1 MKRMIGCLSIMLM
14 GIAQLKAQQ
23 VADEQFHYPII
34 DPHHRIGDGPLLL
47 FDEAHNN
54 PVTLRGTYAPFSD
67 LLQADG
73 YSLRSTKEKI
83 SFEGLKEA
91 KIFISVNALYDPE
104 DWSLPARSAFT
115 DKEIDLLGQ
124 WVNDG
129 GSLFLVTDHMPCGGS
144 VQALAAVFGIH
155 VMNGFALRKD
165 GQPEIFSRDRKKL
178 LPNEITAGSGKEID
192 SIMCWGGTA
201 FTVPATAQI
210 ISLLD
215 EEYEIYLPTDA
226 NQIKRPIPDY
236 IPRLPGKGF
245 ANGAYLRF
253 GKGRIVIFGDGA
265 PFSAQLHGIKSEK
278 RGMNHPSAYQN
289 AQFLLNI
296 VHWLDQ

>member
-1 MKRMIGCLSIMLM
+1 MIVCLYFILLSIV
-14 GIAQLKAQQ
+14 QLNAQQ
-23 VADEQFHYPII
+23 VADEQFHYPIA

-54 PVTLRGTYAPFSD
+54 PVTLRGTYTAFST

-73 YSLRSTKEKI
+73 YRLRSAKEKI
-83 SFEGLKEA
+83 DLDRLKEA
-91 KIFISVNALYDPE
+91 KIYISVNAIYDPE
-104 DWSLPARSAFT
+104 NWTLPARSAFT
-115 DKEIDLLGQ
+115 DKEIVLLRQ

-129 GSLFLVTDHMPCGGS
+129 GNLFLVTDHMPCGGS

-165 GQPEIFSRDRKKL
+165 GRPEIFSRDRKTL
-178 LPNEITAGSGKEID
+178 LPNEITAGSNTEID
-192 SIMCWGGTA
+192 SIMCWGGTG
-201 FTVPATAQI
+201 FTVPATAQV

-215 EEYEIYLPTDA
+215 DEYEIYLPNDA
-226 NQIKRPIPDY
+226 NLIKRPIPDD

>member
-1 MKRMIGCLSIMLM
+1 MKRMIICLSAILLS
-14 GIAQLKAQQ
+14 IAQLKAQQ
-23 VADEQFHYPII
+23 VADEQFYYPIA
-34 DPHHRIGDGPLLL
+34 DPHHRVGNGPLLL

-54 PVTLRGTYAPFSD
+54 AVTLRGTYAAFSD

-73 YSLRSTKEKI
+73 YSLRSTKEKVNL
-83 SFEGLKEA
+83 ERLKEA
-91 KIFISVNALYDPE
+91 KIFISVNALHDPE
-104 DWSLPARSAFT
+104 NWSLPARSAFT
-115 DKEIDLLGQ
+115 DKEIEILRQ
-124 WVNDG
+124 WVFDG
-129 GSLFLVTDHMPCGGS
+129 GCLFLVTDHMPCGGS

-155 VMNGFALRKD
+155 VINGFALRKD
-165 GQPEIFSRDRKKL
+165 GKPEIFSKDKGTL
-178 LPNEITAGSGKEID
+178 LSNEVTTGSDTEID
-192 SIMCWGGTA
+192 SIMCWGGTG
-201 FTVPATAQI
+201 FTVPETAQI
-210 ISLLD
+210 ISSLD
-215 EEYEIYLPTDA
+215 EGYEIYLPADA
-226 NQIKRPIPDY
+226 NLIKRPMPDY

-253 GKGRIVIFGDGA
+253 GEGRMVIFGDGA

>member
-1 MKRMIGCLSIMLM
+1 MIGCLSIMLL
-14 GIAQLKAQQ
+14 GIAQLMAQQ
-23 VADEQFHYPII
+23 VADEQFYYPII
-34 DPHHRIGDGPLLL
+34 DPRYGIGNGPLLL

-54 PVTLRGTYAPFSD
+54 PVTLRGTYAAFSN

-73 YSLRSTKEKI
+73 YRLRSTKEKI
-83 SFEGLKEA
+83 NLERLKEA
-91 KIFISVNALYDPE
+91 KIFISVNALYDSE
-104 DWSLPARSAFT
+104 NWSLPTRSAFN
-115 DKEIDLLGQ
+115 DKEIEILRQ
-124 WVNDG
+124 WVRDG

-155 VMNGFALRKD
+155 VINGFALRTD
-165 GQPEIFSRDRKKL
+165 GNPEIFSRDRKTL
-178 LPNEITAGSGKEID
+178 LANEITAESGKKID
-192 SIMCWGGTA
+192 SIMCWGGTG

-215 EEYEIYLPTDA
+215 EEYEIYLPADA

-236 IPRLPGKGF
+236 IPKLPGKGF

-253 GKGRIVIFGDGA
+253 GKGRMVIFGDGA

-278 RGMNHPSAYQN
+278 RGMNHSSAYQN

-296 VHWLDQ
+296 VHWLDR

>member
-1 MKRMIGCLSIMLM
+1 MKRMIVCLSFILLS
-14 GIAQLKAQQ
+14 IVQLKAQQ
-23 VADEQFHYPII
+23 VADEQFHYPIA

-54 PVTLRGTYAPFSD
+54 PVTLRGTYAAFST

-73 YSLRSTKEKI
+73 YRLRSAKEKI
-83 SFEGLKEA
+83 NLDRLKEA

-104 DWSLPARSAFT
+104 NWSLPARSAFT
-115 DKEIDLLGQ
+115 DKEIELLRQ

-129 GSLFLVTDHMPCGGS
+129 GNLFLVTDHMPCGGS
-144 VQALAAVFGIH
+144 LQALAAVFGIH

-165 GQPEIFSRDRKKL
+165 GRPEIFSRDRKTL
-178 LPNEITAGSGKEID
+178 LPNEITAGSSTEID
-192 SIMCWGGTA
+192 SIMCWGGTG
-201 FTVPATAQI
+201 FKVPATAQI
-210 ISLLD
+210 MSLLD
-215 EEYEIYLPTDA
+215 DEYEIYLPTDA
-226 NQIKRPIPDY
+226 NLIKRPIPKN

-265 PFSAQLHGIKSEK
+265 PFSAQLYGIKSEQ

-289 AQFLLNI
+289 AQLLLNI

>member
-1 MKRMIGCLSIMLM
+1 MIVCLYFILLSIV
-14 GIAQLKAQQ
+14 QLKAQQ
-23 VADEQFHYPII
+23 VADEQFYYPIA
-34 DPHHRIGDGPLLL
+34 DPRHRIGDGPLLL

-54 PVTLRGTYAPFSD
+54 PVTLRGTYAAFST

-73 YSLRSTKEKI
+73 YRLRSAKEKI
-83 SFEGLKEA
+83 NLDRLKEA

-104 DWSLPARSAFT
+104 NWSLPARSAFT
-115 DKEIDLLGQ
+115 DKEIEILRQ

-129 GSLFLVTDHMPCGGS
+129 GNLFLVTDHMPCGGS

-165 GQPEIFSRDRKKL
+165 GRPEIFSRDRKTL
-178 LPNEITAGSGKEID
+178 LRNEITAGSSTEID
-192 SIMCWGGTA
+192 SIMCWGGIG
-201 FTVPATAQI
+201 FKVPATAQI

-215 EEYEIYLPTDA
+215 DEYEIYLPTDA
-226 NQIKRPIPDY
+226 NLIKRPIPDD

-278 RGMNHPSAYQN
+278 RGMNHPSAFQN